1 MKRRQ
6 MLKEAEDE
14 LGSSGYATALARD
27 MRTCADIF
35 AQRKGDK
42 LVIKVVHNIDSIS
55 KREASA
61 LYRISRFLNAEPII
75 IGAVSR
81 NGRLRDGISYSR
93 FSVRC
98 VSLDTLPH
106 LSESEG
112 YLASKAFGT
121 KVRISG
127 ARLRS
132 LRKLGNFTVA
142 GLARSADLSK
152 HTLYAHERSDSYASI
167 LTASRLEGVLHESV
181 RALPAAEQRGGPQRI
196 TRLAKT
202 GMVAL
207 AVGGAP
213 FDIVAKRKNYY
224 EISFEADMR
233 TLAKRAD
240 LFRLMRENFEN
251 NYPFFVSGSG
261 RPIRGIPAVRRR
273 ELMAFSSEEDL
284 LNAVY

>member
-6 MLKEAEDE
+6 MLRHAESE
-14 LGSSGYATALARD
+14 LGSSGYATALACD

-55 KREASA
+55 KKEASA
-61 LYRISRFLNAEPII
+61 LYKLSRFLNAEPLI
-75 IGAVSR
+75 IGAVSK
-81 NGRLRDGISYSR
+81 NGRLVDGISYSR

-98 VSLDTLPH
+98 VSPETLPH

-112 YLASKAFGT
+112 YLASKAFGA

-132 LRKLGNFTVA
+132 VRKLGNFTVA
-142 GLARSADLSK
+142 DLARRARLSK
-152 HTLYAHERSDSYASI
+152 HTLYIHERADNYASI
-167 LTASRLEGVLHESV
+167 STVSRLEGVLNESI
-181 RALPAAEQRGGPQRI
+181 RASPATEGKSAPQRT

-202 GMVAL
+202 GMMAITL
-207 AVGGAP
+207 GCAP
-213 FDIVAKRKNYY
+213 FDVVAKRKNYY

-233 TLAKRAD
+233 TLAKRAE
-240 LFRLMRENFEN
+240 LFRLMRENLEN
-251 NYPFFVSGSG
+251 NYPFFVSGARSS
-261 RPIRGIPAVRRR
+261 IFGIPAIKRK
-273 ELMAFSSEEDL
+273 ELMAFASEEEL
-284 LNAVY
+284 LNAIY